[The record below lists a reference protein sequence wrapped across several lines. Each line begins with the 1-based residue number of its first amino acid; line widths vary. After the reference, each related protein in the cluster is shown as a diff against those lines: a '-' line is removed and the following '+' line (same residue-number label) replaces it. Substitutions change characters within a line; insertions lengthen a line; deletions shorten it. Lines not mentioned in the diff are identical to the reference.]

1 MTETVDLLASADV
14 LVVGVPDWTD
24 TLRTAIDA
32 LEPPERGPGGTVQ
45 SVASVDAAVETLA
58 VESIDCVV
66 TAAEVDG
73 VTCPELVETLT
84 TAVETAPVVL
94 ATADGSERLASAAT
108 AAGAS
113 DYVRLCR
120 DEHTEDGAS
129 TEPPLDDL
137 LDRVERRLRSARRDV
152 TRRRRARQFDAI
164 FHDTRTATWVLRP
177 DGTVRRVN
185 ETALAAVDGS
195 VSDVVGTKLW
205 AREWWSDGGQT
216 RGDGGQTRDGGGQTR
231 SDGRTSTDVRDA
243 VERAGDDEY
252 VELVVGF
259 QPWDGSERLL
269 ELSIRP
275 VTDGAGSVVA
285 IVVEGVDVTDRVE
298 LERDLR
304 ASERLHRL
312 TLNNMTDTVLMTDED
327 GSYTYVCPNAHFIFG
342 YTAAEIEAMGS
353 VEDLLGEDLFDPD
366 ELAEKEVLKNIECTA
381 TDKAGRE
388 HTLLVNV
395 RSVSVRDGEILF
407 SCRDI
412 TKRKRREEALTTL
425 QATARELLYAE
436 TTHEIATQVVAD
448 TEAALGVEACG
459 VFLFDETANRLQLVA
474 SDDRF
479 ETLHGPPPNVRVGDD
494 GLVGHSFVTGET
506 RFFDDVHDADRLQ
519 NRATDLRSA
528 AFVPLGDH
536 GVAVVG
542 SARIGEF
549 DGVTR
554 ELVDLFA
561 ATAEAA
567 LDRVTRESRLREQE
581 RELSQQNARL
591 SELNRV
597 NETIREIDQAL
608 VRAETRREIEQTVCD
623 RLTDGDRFAFA
634 WIGRADRAETAV
646 EPRAWSGTGGDY
658 LDSLSLA
665 VDSEDGDPSTRAVR
679 TGETVVVDDVAAD
692 LRDETW
698 RREALARDFLSVVS
712 LPLVYNDVVHGVLTV
727 YGSVHGAFDE
737 TTRTVLGELRE
748 TVASALA
755 GIGRKNALVSPTV
768 VRTEYAI
775 GDPTFAPTR
784 LAREVA
790 RETATTGDPELT
802 YRGRARQ
809 TDDGTEVFLAVDHA
823 PTEAVEAAADRL
835 VMFGDVQVVSEDGH
849 GGVIRVR
856 LAEPFFALGLADHGA
871 VLQSVTATADG
882 ATVVVDV
889 PDGVTVGEISDFVR
903 TRFEDVSLR
912 SKRELD
918 RDVDYGVASEFL
930 DTVTDRQLE
939 VAQTAYYAGFFESPR
954 GSTGEEVAAR
964 LDISSTAFYRHVR
977 TVQRKLFDTLFD
989 EESAPSLRSDAV
1001 R

>member
-1 MTETVDLLASADV
+1 VTETVDLLASADV
-14 LVVGVPDWTD
+14 LVVGTPEWTE
-24 TLRTAIDA
+24 TLAAAVGSLD
-32 LEPPERGPGGTVQ
+32 PPARGREGSVWCVETV
-45 SVASVDAAVETLA
+45 AAAVETIQT
-58 VESIDCVV
+58 ESIECVV
-66 TAAEVDG
+66 TAATAAETG
-73 VTCPELVETLT
+73 CPALVERLT
-84 TAVETAPVVL
+84 EAVDSAPVVL
-94 ATADGSERLASAAT
+94 ATATGSERLASTAT
-108 AAGAS
+108 AAGVD
-113 DYVRLCR
+113 DYVRLDWD
-120 DEHTEDGAS
+120 DEQVS
-129 TEPPLDDL
+129 TTHPAVTAL
-137 LDRVERRLRSARRDV
+137 LDRVERRLRTARREE

-185 ETALAAVDGS
+185 ETALAAVGGT
-195 VSDVVGTKLW
+195 VSDVVETELW
-205 AREWWSDGGQT
+205 CPEWWNDGGQT
-216 RGDGGQTRDGGGQTR
+216 
-231 SDGRTSTDVRDA
+231 SADVRDA
-243 VERAGDDEY
+243 VERASDGEY

-259 QPWDGSERLL
+259 RPRGDDERLL

-275 VTDGAGSVVA
+275 VTDGTGVVVA
-285 IVVEGVDVTDRVE
+285 IVVEGVDVTDRVG

-327 GSYTYVCPNAHFIFG
+327 GAYTYVCPNAHFIFG
-342 YTAAEIEAMGS
+342 YTAAEIEAMGT
-353 VEDLLGEDLFDPD
+353 VDELLGEDLFDA
-366 ELAEKEVLKNIECTA
+366 EALAERGVLKNIECTA

-395 RSVSVRDGEILF
+395 RSVSVSDGALLF

-412 TKRKRREEALTTL
+412 TRRKRREEALTAL

-436 TTHEIATQVVAD
+436 TTREIAAQIVAD
-448 TEAALGVEACG
+448 TEAVVGVEACG
-459 VFLFDETANRLQLVA
+459 VYLFDETDNHLRLVADDERLQ
-474 SDDRF
+474 
-479 ETLHGPPPNVRVGDD
+479 TLHGPPSSLRVSDD
-494 GLVGHSFVTGET
+494 GLVGRSFVTGDT
-506 RFFDDVHDADRLQ
+506 QFFDDVHDADRLQ

-542 SARIGEF
+542 SDRIGEF

-567 LDRVTRESRLREQE
+567 LDRVARESRLREQE
-581 RELSQQNARL
+581 RELTRQNTRL

-608 VRAETRREIEQTVCD
+608 VSAETRRGIEQTVCD
-623 RLTDGDRFAFA
+623 QLTDREQFAFA
-634 WIGRADRAETAV
+634 WVGQADPAETVV
-646 EPRAWSGTGGDY
+646 EPRAWSGSGGDY
-658 LDSLSLA
+658 LDSLSVSLDA
-665 VDSEDGDPSTRAVR
+665 DDGEPSSRAAA
-679 TGETVVVDDVAAD
+679 TGETVVVEDVASD
-692 LRDETW
+692 LRDEPW
-698 RREALARDFLSVVS
+698 RREALAREFLSAVS

-727 YGSVHGAFDE
+727 YGTVQAAFDE
-737 TTRTVLGELRE
+737 TTRTVLEELSE

-768 VRTEYAI
+768 VRTEYEIA
-775 GDPTFAPTR
+775 DPTFALTR

-790 RETATTGDPELT
+790 TATDSAPADRERETEPPELT

-809 TDDGTEVFLAVDHA
+809 TEDGTEVFVSVQRALTSTVA
-823 PTEAVEAAADRL
+823 AAADRL
-835 VMFGDVQVVSEDGH
+835 VVVTDAQVVTEDEH
-849 GGVIRVR
+849 GGVVRVR
-856 LAEPFFALGLADHGA
+856 LSEPFFALGLADHGA

-882 ATVVVDV
+882 ASVVVDV
-889 PDGVTVGEISDFVR
+889 PDGVTVGEISEFVR
-903 TRFEDVSLR
+903 TRFDGVSLDA
-912 SKRELD
+912 KRRLD

-954 GSTGEEVAAR
+954 GSTGEEVASR

-977 TVQRKLFDTLFD
+977 TVQRKLFDTLFE
-989 EESAPSLRSDAV
+989 EESAPPLRSGGV